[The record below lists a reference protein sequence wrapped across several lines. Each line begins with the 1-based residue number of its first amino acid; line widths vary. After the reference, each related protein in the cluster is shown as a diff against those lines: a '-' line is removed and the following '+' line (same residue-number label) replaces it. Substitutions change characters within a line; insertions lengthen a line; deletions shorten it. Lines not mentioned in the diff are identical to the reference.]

1 MQLLFNE
8 SIFLYPD
15 ISGLPPQL
23 LMNGELHTHVPAA
36 SHDAD
41 NCENNL
47 HFMPLFKKSY
57 SIADQMIKM
66 KTKQII

>member
-1 MQLLFNE
+1 MIKKNCNFYLMSQF
-8 SIFLYPD
+8 FLYPD

-23 LMNGELHTHVPAA
+23 LMNGEQHTHVPAA

-47 HFMPLFKKSY
+47 HFMPLF
-57 SIADQMIKM
+57 
-66 KTKQII
+66 